1 MTTTVLMLAWVLA
14 GEPQPVKEYH
24 INQHQIRIPISIESS
39 AQRAEIRELILFLST
54 DEGRTWNQQAVA
66 SPDQE
71 AFPFHAP
78 SDGAYWFT
86 VCVVNQKGQ
95 REPEDVYK
103 APPGQITK
111 IVVDSLKPLVRIQS
125 AERQG
130 DDLVVNWEIQENHPD
145 LATLKLEY
153 KPADAPDSAWTPA
166 SIRPQLI
173 GQGRFRVANPGP
185 LELRLQVQ
193 DLAGNPGVGSFKVPA
208 AVNASATQ
216 LTSAQVPAPNPA
228 SSAVPPAPAPP
239 LGSSWDLPP
248 AVQPVS
254 ANRVEPRPTP
264 EPALP
269 PAPVLPR
276 AEPPAMVDRAP
287 PPPPPMNNFPIPA
300 VPAGDAKPPLVAT
313 SDKSPVAQTPAALP
327 GAPSTSGTPGN
338 LPPVQIINTKQISID
353 YEVTQVGPSGIGKL
367 ELWMTR
373 DDGRTWEKFVESP
386 EPKPPLR
393 VDLPGEG
400 TFGFRLLLQSK
411 AGRHKAAPVSGNPP
425 EIRVELDTTPPMAHL
440 YLPKPDPKQADA
452 LILIWKA
459 SDRNLD
465 AKPITLQ
472 WSEKAGGPWQT
483 IVADWPNDGQYTWKL
498 PPNIPFLVFL
508 RLSARDTAGNVSVA
522 ETPQPVCIDLKEPEG
537 RLLGISGPVVRRP

>member
-1 MTTTVLMLAWVLA
+1 MTTTVLMLAWALA
-14 GEPQPVKEYH
+14 GQPQPVKEYH

-78 SDGAYWFT
+78 SDGVYWFT

-130 DDLVVNWEIQENHPD
+130 DDLLVSWEIQESHPD

-193 DLAGNPGVGSFKVPA
+193 DLAGNPGIGSFKVPA
-208 AVNASATQ
+208 AVNASPAQ
-216 LTSAQVPAPNPA
+216 LTSAQVPATNSVSGA
-228 SSAVPPAPAPP
+228 LPPAPAPP
-239 LGSSWDLPP
+239 LGSSWDVQAA

-254 ANRVEPRPTP
+254 ANRPEPRQPPASILPAPAVPTLPRSEPRPV
-264 EPALP
+264 A
-269 PAPVLPR
+269 
-276 AEPPAMVDRAP
+276 DRTP
-287 PPPPPMNNFPIPA
+287 PPPVNNFQIPGA
-300 VPAGDAKPPLVAT
+300 PTADGKPPLVAT
-313 SDKSPVAQTPAALP
+313 SDKPPVTHTPAAPP
-327 GAPSTSGTPGN
+327 GTSPGTPGT
-338 LPPVQIINTKQISID
+338 LPPLQIINTKQIAID
-353 YEVTQVGPSGIGKL
+353 YEVTQVGPSGIGKV

-373 DDGRTWEKFVESP
+373 DDGRTWEKFVESL

-411 AGRHKAAPVSGNPP
+411 AGRHKPAPVSGNPP
-425 EIRVELDTTPPMAHL
+425 EIRVELDATPPVAQL
-440 YLPKPDPKQADA
+440 YLPEPDPKQADA
-452 LILIWKA
+452 LILTWKA

-483 IVADWPNDGQYTWKL
+483 IVADWPNDGQYTWKV
-498 PPNIPFLVFL
+498 PPSTPFMVFL
-508 RLSARDTAGNVSVA
+508 RLSARDTAGNVSAA

>member
-1 MTTTVLMLAWVLA
+1 MTMTVLMLAWVLA

-54 DEGRTWNQQAVA
+54 DEGKTWNQQAVA

-103 APPGQITK
+103 APPSQITK

-173 GQGRFRVANPGP
+173 GQGRFRVAHPGP

-208 AVNASATQ
+208 AVNASPTL
-216 LTSAQVPAPNPA
+216 LTSAQAPATNPPA
-228 SSAVPPAPAPP
+228 APPAPAPP
-239 LGSSWDLPP
+239 LGSSWDVQAA

-254 ANRVEPRPTP
+254 VNHPEPRQPPESILPSPPVPMLPRTEPRPI
-264 EPALP
+264 A
-269 PAPVLPR
+269 
-276 AEPPAMVDRAP
+276 DHAP
-287 PPPPPMNNFPIPA
+287 PPPVKNFQ
-300 VPAGDAKPPLVAT
+300 VPGAPTADGKPPLVAT
-313 SDKSPVAQTPAALP
+313 SDKTPVTRPLATPPNASPAAP
-327 GAPSTSGTPGN
+327 GT
-338 LPPVQIINTKQISID
+338 LPPLQIINTKQITID
-353 YEVTQVGPSGIGKL
+353 YEVTQVGPSGIGKV

-373 DDGRTWEKFVESP
+373 DDGRTWEKFVENL

-411 AGRHKAAPVSGNPP
+411 AGRHKPAPVSGNPP
-425 EIRVELDTTPPMAHL
+425 EIRVELDTTPPMAQL
-440 YLPKPDPKQADA
+440 YLPEPDPKQADA
-452 LILIWKA
+452 LILTWKA

-483 IVADWPNDGQYTWKL
+483 IVADWPNDGQYTWKV
-498 PPNIPFLVFL
+498 PPNTPFMVFL
-508 RLSARDTAGNVSVA
+508 RLSARDTAGNVSAA